1 MVSGIAGTGVSC
13 TVAAGNSG
21 SAGKKIKVLIE
32 TNDISTSIRII
43 LRFDT
48 GKRY

>member
-1 MVSGIAGTGVSC
+1 MSRIASTGVSC

-21 SAGKKIKVLIE
+21 NDGKKIKVLIE
-32 TNDISTSIRII
+32 TNDILTSIRII